1 MKIKDKTHSHI
12 SAIEMTERGIDIY
25 YKDGR
30 PAEFLSYTSVKSIGI
45 YITTESST
53 HRGGTYTV
61 INNVRYTIK
70 SELSDIVLISGSDL
84 KPVYE
89 IIRYRRYYS
98 DLKIT
103 VKGPKD
109 GIEIPLKIY
118 SKFGIRLPIKQNVSV
133 FALEIAALLSLVACL
148 YIGFQ
153 EYIADGSLNGLLSP
167 YGIWL
172 WFLVPIIL
180 LSSVFSGI
188 VLYQEYL
195 TSKIRKLIGAQ
206 EAIEQYEENPSA
218 RNCWSVVRE
227 YLLAGNSEQARLYA
241 EKILEAEPEN
251 KLAQD
256 TLMKKDE
263 SLNSYISDL
272 ADSIYVGY
280 DDYGEKVIIGEGES
294 SLNSVISYL
303 RRRHWLGIIV
313 FAVDIIILLAILC
326 ATVLPSIIFQN
337 NDYQIQNMRIQPED
351 SQRIE
356 FNQLTDYDGYS
367 KADIYDLRKRYV
379 RHSMFKSDN
388 YEPNEDVFGRLSD
401 GKYWLGTENL
411 RCRAIPNNAAHI
423 SAGDSY
429 VSRLINNPAF
439 LIGVDLSM
447 GWNTPEPKKYRVCS
461 DKKMLLIPN
470 SISYSRDLNMITA
483 VIPVN
488 KIVIGVESPY
498 ILNGLNARDL
508 GFKYGYV
515 FNKENIEF
523 ANENSS
529 IDKELYTFKDYLSV
543 GNSCGIEGGC
553 NNIFQRHN
561 NLMFYF
567 RDENEHT
574 FRGGTAIIDFKLWK
588 EKPASVLA
596 KPDMYYRLIFEKR

>member
-1 MKIKDKTHSHI
+1 MKITDKHNPII

-25 YKDGR
+25 YKNGR
-30 PAEFLSYTSVKSIGI
+30 PAEFLSYTFIKSIEI
-45 YITTESST
+45 YITTESRT
-53 HRGGTYTV
+53 HRSGTYTV
-61 INNVRYTIK
+61 TNNVQYTIK
-70 SELSDIVLISGSDL
+70 AESNDIVLNSGSDL

-89 IIRYRRYYS
+89 IIRYRKYYG

-118 SKFGIRLPIKQNVSV
+118 SKFGIRLPIKQNESA
-133 FALEIAALLSLVACL
+133 FEIAALLFLALCF
-148 YIGFQ
+148 YIGFL
-153 EYIADGSLNGLLSP
+153 EYDVNNSLNGLLNP
-167 YGIWL
+167 YEIWL
-172 WFLVPIIL
+172 QVLVPIIL

-188 VLYQEYL
+188 VLYQEYIKL
-195 TSKIRKLIGAQ
+195 KIRKLIGTQ
-206 EAIEQYEENPSA
+206 EAIEQYEENPTA
-218 RNCWSVVRE
+218 RNCWAVARE
-227 YLLAGNSEQARLYA
+227 YLLAGNSEQARIYA
-241 EKILEAEPEN
+241 KKILETEPEN
-251 KLAQD
+251 KLVQD
-256 TLMKKDE
+256 VLNDKD
-263 SLNSYISDL
+263 LGMNPNIL
-272 ADSIYVGY
+272 DSIYEGY
-280 DDYGEKVIIGEGES
+280 DDYSEKVIIGEGEG
-294 SLNSVISYL
+294 SLNSVINYL
-303 RRRHWLGIIV
+303 RERHWLGIIV
-313 FAVDIIILLAILC
+313 FVIDIVILLAILC
-326 ATVLPSIIFQN
+326 TTVLPSIIFQN
-337 NDYQIQNMRIQPED
+337 NDYLVQNMRVQPEN

-367 KADIYDLRKRYV
+367 KTDIYNLRKKYV
-379 RHSMFKSDN
+379 NRSMFKSDN
-388 YEPNEDVFGRLSD
+388 YEPNEDVFGRLQD

-411 RCRAIPNNAAHI
+411 RCRAIPNDAAHI
-423 SAGDSY
+423 STGDSY

-439 LIGVDLSM
+439 LVGVDLSM
-447 GWNTPEPKKYRVCS
+447 GWNTPEPEKYRVCS

-523 ANENSS
+523 ANKTSS

-543 GNSCGIEGGC
+543 GGSCGIEGGC

-567 RDENEHT
+567 GDEYRLRLDST
-574 FRGGTAIIDFKLWK
+574 RAIIDFKLWK
-588 EKPASVLA
+588 EKPVSVLS

>member
-1 MKIKDKTHSHI
+1 MKITDKNNPNI

-25 YKDGR
+25 YKNGR
-30 PAEFLSYTSVKSIGI
+30 PAEFLSYTFIKSIEI
-45 YITTESST
+45 YITTGSST
-53 HRGGTYTV
+53 YRENTYTV
-61 INNVRYTIK
+61 TNNVQYTIK
-70 SELSDIVLISGSDL
+70 AESSDIVLNSRSDL

-89 IIRYRRYYS
+89 IIRYRRYFN
-98 DLKIT
+98 DFKI
-103 VKGPKD
+103 VVNGPKD

-118 SKFGIRLPIKQNVSV
+118 SKLGIKLPIKQNVSV
-133 FALEIAALLSLVACL
+133 FALEIAALLSLVSCL

-153 EYIADGSLNGLLSP
+153 EYIADGSLNGLLNP
-167 YGIWL
+167 YEIWL

-180 LSSVFSGI
+180 LSSVFSGV
-188 VLYQEYL
+188 VLYQEYIK
-195 TSKIRKLIGAQ
+195 SKIRKLIGTQ
-206 EAIEQYEENPSA
+206 EAIEQYEENPTA
-218 RNCWSVVRE
+218 RNCWAVARE
-227 YLLAGNSEQARLYA
+227 YLLAGNSEQARIYA
-241 EKILEAEPEN
+241 KKILDTEPEN
-251 KLAQD
+251 KLVQD
-256 TLMKKDE
+256 VLKEKDWGMNPNI
-263 SLNSYISDL
+263 L
-272 ADSIYVGY
+272 DSIYEGY
-280 DDYGEKVIIGEGES
+280 DDYSEKVIIGEGEG
-294 SLNSVISYL
+294 SLNSVINYL
-303 RRRHWLGIIV
+303 RERHWLGIIV
-313 FAVDIIILLAILC
+313 FVIDIVILLAILC
-326 ATVLPSIIFQN
+326 TTVLPSIIFQN
-337 NDYQIQNMRIQPED
+337 NDYQIKNMRVQPGN
-351 SQRIE
+351 SQKIE
-356 FNQLTDYDGYS
+356 FSQLTDYDGYS

-379 RHSMFKSDN
+379 NRSMFKSDN
-388 YEPNEDVFGRLSD
+388 YEPNEEVFGRLSD

-447 GWNTPEPKKYRVCS
+447 GWNTPEPEKYRVCS

-523 ANENSS
+523 TDKNSS

-567 RDENEHT
+567 GDEYRLRLDST
-574 FRGGTAIIDFKLWK
+574 RAIIDFKLWK

-596 KPDMYYRLIFEKR
+596 KPDMYYRLLFEKR